1 MIVVPVLIGVLIIL
15 GLGWC
20 IFRTSRNPGSWRRSD
35 EEIAVLARE
44 REERRMMERGLRSV
58 SVGSFDEVEEAKEE
72 IRRNEF
78 LRSGQEGKVEEAKV
92 ARKVQ
97 FPPVVAG
104 PFSGRGLSAGGRL

>member
-1 MIVVPVLIGVLIIL
+1 MIIVPVLIGVLVIL

-20 IFRTSRNPGSWRRSD
+20 IFRSSRNPGSWRRSD
-35 EEIAVLARE
+35 EEIAVLAAKRHGE
-44 REERRMMERGLRSV
+44 VRRVS

-78 LRSGQEGKVEEAKV
+78 LRGGKDGKDEESKV
-92 ARKVQ
+92 AKKVQ

-104 PFSGRGLSAGGRL
+104 PFSGRGMPANGRL